1 MRDLFK
7 RIGLSSKEM
16 LVIGFLA
23 ATFTAGVIIKYSGC
37 RTPQE
42 YDYSETDKNF
52 ETKLKSTFEELKQST
67 PDSSSKLR
75 AQELKLLAD
84 SLGIEIEQSTR
95 EKTRIKPGV
104 KLNLNTSTAAEL
116 ETLPGIGRVMAE
128 RIVEYRGSRGG
139 FKTLNELKDVNGI
152 GDKKFDDIKD
162 FITIE

>member
-23 ATFTAGVIIKYSGC
+23 ATFAAGVIIKYSGC
-37 RTPQE
+37 RAPQE

-52 ETKLKSTFEELKQST
+52 ETKLKSTFEELKQSA

-75 AQELKLLAD
+75 AQELKMLAD
-84 SLGIEIEQSTR
+84 SLGINIEQSTK
-95 EKTRIKPGV
+95 EKTRIKPGT
-104 KLNLNTSTAAEL
+104 KLNLNLSTAAEL

-128 RIVEYRGSRGG
+128 RIVEYRESRGR
-139 FKTLNELKDVNGI
+139 FKTLNELKNVNGI

-162 FITIE
+162 FIVIE